1 MEFVDGATTGG
12 VVIVVLAAFKMVEK
26 FMPTKGSANNG
37 NKVMAK
43 QVDEIHGWYGPKGPM
58 ERMTEQMEQVKDESI
73 AQTIVLR
80 DILTELKKD

>member
-1 MEFVDGATTGG
+1 MELIDGATTGG

-26 FMPTKGSANNG
+26 FMPTKGSTNNG

-58 ERMTEQMEQVKDESI
+58 ERMTEQTEVIKNESI
-73 AQTIVLR
+73 TQTVVLKS
-80 DILTELKKD
+80 ILEELKKD